1 MKKSILI
8 LFFFAT
14 FFAVKNVNAQANVQ
28 ATGISI
34 QGIARDD
41 NNSALANIDQLDLVF
56 KIYYFD
62 GSNNEVQILSQTAN
76 VKTDNFGVFS
86 YVLSIDNSLFT
97 AISNTQAY
105 LKVTQGS
112 VVFSNEKLQA
122 VPYAIQAQNGVPTGT
137 IMAYIGA
144 TAPAGWLL
152 CDGSSFPDNVYYA
165 QLKALLGGTN
175 TPNLAARYL
184 RGTGVQ
190 EGRGGIGLKGTQYD
204 EYRQHTH
211 GVNITTTTNGNHEHN
226 AGNGFNK
233 LLRADNRFWVN
244 WGSTSS
250 STSTNPGQDPYSRA
264 NVYDN
269 ASLPFA
275 GDHTHQVTGNT
286 ASAGSADGVYG
297 DTRPY
302 SYGVNWII
310 KI

>member
-1 MKKSILI
+1 MKNSFLI
-8 LFFFAT
+8 LFFLAA
-14 FFAVKNVNAQANVQ
+14 FFSVKKVNAQANVQ

-34 QGIARDD
+34 QGIARDE
-41 NNSALANIDQLDLVF
+41 NNSAIANVDALGLAF
-56 KIYYFD
+56 KIYYLN
-62 GSNNEVQILSQTAN
+62 GSNSEVEILNQSAN

-86 YVLSIDNSLFT
+86 YVMNIDNSIFT
-97 AISNTQAY
+97 AISNTPAY

-122 VPYAIQAQNGVPTGT
+122 VPYAIHAQNGVPSGT

-152 CDGSSFPDNVYYA
+152 CDGNSFPDNIYYA
-165 QLKALLGGTN
+165 QLKNLLGGTN
-175 TPNLAARYL
+175 TPNLSARYL

-190 EGRGGIGLKGTQYD
+190 EGRGGIALKGTQYD
-204 EYRQHTH
+204 ELRQHAH
-211 GVNITTTTNGNHEHN
+211 SLNITTTTNGNHEHN

-233 LLRADNRFWVN
+233 LTRADNRYWVN

-250 STSTNPGQDPYSRA
+250 STPTNPPQDPQGRLNA
-264 NVYDN
+264 YDN
-269 ASLPFA
+269 ANLPFA
-275 GDHTHQVTGNT
+275 GDHTHQVIGNT
-286 ASAGSADGVYG
+286 ASAGSADGNYG

-302 SYGVNWII
+302 SYGINWII

>member
-1 MKKSILI
+1 MKKSYLI
-8 LFFFAT
+8 LFFLAT
-14 FFAVKNVNAQANVQ
+14 FFSVSNAFAQANVQ

-34 QGIARDD
+34 QGIARDE
-41 NNSALANIDQLDLVF
+41 NNSAVANVDALGLAF
-56 KIYYFD
+56 KIYYLD
-62 GSNNEVQILSQTAN
+62 GSNNEVTIMNQTAN

-86 YVLSIDNSLFT
+86 YVMSIDNSLFT
-97 AISNTQAY
+97 AISNSQAY
-105 LKVTQGS
+105 LKVSQGS

-137 IMAYIGA
+137 IMAYIGT
-144 TAPAGWLL
+144 TAPVGWLI
-152 CDGSSFPDNVYYA
+152 CDGSSFPDNAYYA
-165 QLKALLGGTN
+165 QLKSLLGGTN

-190 EGRGGIGLKGTQYD
+190 EGRGGITLKGTQYD
-204 EYRQHTH
+204 ELRQHLH

-233 LLRADNRFWVN
+233 LARADNRYWVN

-250 STSTNPGQDPYSRA
+250 STPTNPSQDPQGRLNAYDSA
-264 NVYDN
+264 N
-269 ASLPFA
+269 LPFA

-286 ASAGSADGVYG
+286 ASAGSADGTYG

-302 SYGVNWII
+302 SYGVIWII